1 MSDSNA
7 SEADSLGRI
16 ADEFVAA
23 FRQGKRPSV
32 EEFAH
37 RYPAHAA
44 EIREM
49 LPALVLMEKA
59 KADSPTSGSR
69 KAPGPL
75 RQLGDYQILREV
87 GRGGMGVVYEARQ
100 LSLGRHVALKVLPSA
115 ALLDPRHLARFQ
127 REARA
132 AARLHHTNIV
142 PVFGVG
148 EQDGVYYYVM
158 QFIPGLG
165 LDLVLDELRRLRQ
178 SPGSR
183 LLPRPE
189 APGPQEDATQD
200 VSAVA
205 VARSLVSGQT
215 GEREASGGCQP
226 PVAEKKPASASG
238 GCQPPVA
245 EEKQGVD
252 TPRSPASSAT
262 IHLPGQTDP
271 SGLTESGRQYW
282 QSVAR
287 IGVQVAGALA
297 YAAGQGVLHRDVKPS
312 NLLLDEKG
320 NVWITDFG
328 LAKAD
333 DDDNLTQTGDIVGTL
348 RYMAPERFN
357 GQGDIRSDVY
367 GLGLTLY
374 EMLTFRP
381 AFEEAKRNKLIGRIT
396 HDEPPRPRKLNPTV
410 PRDLENIVLKAIARD
425 PAHRYQTPIEMGGD
439 LQRFL
444 EDRPVCARRVNEVEK
459 IWRWCRRNPL
469 PASLAAL
476 VVIVFLIGF
485 AGVSWQLF
493 ETRAERKAAEAA
505 RDVARKETERAATTL
520 YYSQLARVRLE
531 WKANNVTD
539 ARRILE
545 LCDRERR
552 GWEWELL
559 RSICHSELLTLEGNT
574 GWICGVAFSP
584 DGKVIASAGT
594 GNPFHGDNP
603 ERIRPGEIILWGA
616 ATGRQLRTLSGHKH
630 NLLFIAFSPDGKR
643 LASTSEDRTVRLW
656 DSATGEQV
664 RTLADTAGRV
674 QVQGVT
680 FSPDGREVAGAGPD
694 GKVLRWDVSTG
705 QPLPPWHTGLKGLW
719 SVVFSPDGK
728 WLAAEEV
735 SGKIRVLDTATGTA
749 GATVE
754 ASAWDRC
761 VGGAVISPDSRTLA
775 ARMGGHGTV
784 GLWDLATGRLLRTL
798 TGHEQ
803 RINGLA
809 FSPDGLF
816 LASVGE
822 DSTVRLWNLG
832 KQQGVSDYSRIFRG
846 HTDRA
851 TVVAFSPDAQRLVSG
866 GRDGVVR
873 VWDLT
878 RDPEHGDVLTSA
890 DLINPEA
897 AGFTADGREFVVAY
911 RGGTVLKLDSGT
923 HTLGRRFN
931 INLSHDWLTPGAIAC
946 FDAGA
951 RRMAGIHGRDK
962 RAAVCWDLDSGRE
975 LVVLRGHTVPLWH
988 VAISADG
995 RRIATAGMA
1004 RSGDGLRGEVKVWDA
1019 ADGRVLCQLSEKR
1032 LWPQRLA
1039 LDPTG
1044 EKLAVVALSADF
1056 PAGAREPQVESSF
1069 VKVLD
1074 VASGQVRHSFAGPGD
1089 QRYYGLAFSPDGGRL
1104 ALAGGESQ
1112 TLLVW
1117 DVGDGRELVRSGQAP
1132 PAAMDVA
1139 FSPDGRRLAV
1149 AARLQM
1155 KIVDAATGEEV
1166 LILRGLTQ
1174 LVPNSNGFNASA
1186 RFSPDGKRLLAI
1198 CNDSPYAVAEWLVE
1212 DGTQPNAAGGPAP
1225 DETGRRLEAARR
1237 RGVVRLLSNKSAW
1250 DAADSLVFRHNYQH
1264 VKDAVLVGPWEH
1276 AKRAEMHARAG
1287 RWDLAEADLER
1298 ALELAPADA
1307 VVAGVVADAYARRA
1321 RWDRAAAV
1329 WEKERAAHPESPQAW
1344 VNSADACLAR
1354 GDWGS
1359 YRRLCAEM
1367 VRRFGAAPDPGAT
1380 AEIALRCLLLPDAV
1394 EDRQAAEQLAD
1405 RAVTPPEGNPDNHR
1419 AALAKALAEYR
1430 AGHFEAAGDW
1440 LTRSEKHLTDR
1451 AQVGGEG
1458 VLLSLCRAL
1467 VEQRRGHADAARAA
1481 LAEGIRI
1488 LDRRWPQ
1495 GERTPDMGPWIV
1507 WVHARALRSEAET
1520 VLKNAGA
1527 PDKPRD

>member
-1 MSDSNA
+1 MSA
-7 SEADSLGRI
+7 SSPSDADPLGAI

-32 EEFAH
+32 EDFAR

-59 KADSPTSGSR
+59 KSAAAPTGPR
-69 KAPGPL
+69 KPAPPDPTVL

-115 ALLDPRHLARFQ
+115 ALLDPRQLARFQ

-148 EQDGVYYYVM
+148 EHDGVHYYVM

-183 LLPRPE
+183 LLDRPE
-189 APGPQEDATQD
+189 VPASPTEATRD
-200 VSAVA
+200 LSAVA
-205 VARSLVSGQT
+205 VARSLVSGPP
-215 GEREASGGCQP
+215 GERQGQGP
-226 PVAEKKPASASG
+226 LTTTTASG

-252 TPRSPASSAT
+252 SPRSPSSSAT

-271 SGLTESGRQYW
+271 TGLTESGRQYW

-287 IGVQVAGALA
+287 IGVQVAEALA
-297 YAAGQGVLHRDVKPS
+297 YAAAQGVLHRDVKPS

-328 LAKAD
+328 LAKAE

-357 GQGDIRSDVY
+357 GQGDVRSDVY

-381 AFEEAKRNKLIGRIT
+381 AFEEGNRNKLIKRIT
-396 HDEPPRPRKLNPTV
+396 HAEPPRPRKLNPAV
-410 PRDLENIVLKAIARD
+410 PRDLEIIVLKAIARD
-425 PAHRYQTPIEMGGD
+425 PAHRYQTPIEMAAD

-444 EDRPVCARRVNEVEK
+444 EDRPVRARRVSEVEK
-459 IWRWCRRNPL
+459 FWRWCRRNPL
-469 PASLAAL
+469 PAYLAGLFVLAL
-476 VVIVFLIGF
+476 LGGL
-485 AGVSWQLF
+485 AGVTWQLF
-493 ETRAERKAAEAA
+493 ETRAEREAKEQQRRDAEEARDAA
-505 RDVARKETERAATTL
+505 RRETERAATTL

-531 WKANNVTD
+531 WQANNVTD
-539 ARRILE
+539 ARRVLD

-552 GWEWELL
+552 GWEWQLL

-574 GWICGVAFSP
+574 GWICGVAYSP

-603 ERIRPGEIILWGA
+603 ERIRPGEIILWDA
-616 ATGRQLRTLSGHKH
+616 ATGQRLRTLSGHKH
-630 NLLFIAFSPDGKR
+630 NLLGMAFSPDGKR
-643 LASTSEDRTVRLW
+643 LASTSEDWTVRLW
-656 DSATGEQV
+656 DAETGAQV
-664 RTLADTAGRV
+664 RTLEVTPAGVRV
-674 QVQGVT
+674 AGVA
-680 FSPDGREVAGAGPD
+680 FSPDGREIAGAGPD
-694 GKVLRWDVSTG
+694 GQVLRWDVSTG
-705 QPLPPWHTGLKGLW
+705 LPRTPWRTGLRNLG

-728 WLAAEEV
+728 WLAAEQPD
-735 SGKIRVLDTATGTA
+735 GKIRILDTATGTP
-749 GATVE
+749 GATIE
-754 ASAWDRC
+754 GSAWDGRI
-761 VGGAVISPDSRTLA
+761 GGAVVSPDSRTLA

-798 TGHEQ
+798 TGHDQ
-803 RINGLA
+803 HVNGLA
-809 FSPDGLF
+809 FSPDGQF
-816 LASVGE
+816 LATAGE
-822 DSTVRLWNLG
+822 DSTVRLWNLD
-832 KQQGVSDYSRIFRG
+832 KQQGVSDYSRILRG

-878 RDPEHGDVLTSA
+878 RDPEHGDVLTST
-890 DLINPEA
+890 DLVNPEA
-897 AGFTADGREFVVAY
+897 AGFTADGRELVLAY
-911 RGGTVLKLDSGT
+911 RGGTVLKLESGT
-923 HTLGRRFN
+923 HTLERR
-931 INLSHDWLTPGAIAC
+931 INTKLSHDWLTPGAIAC
-946 FDAGA
+946 FDAGG
-951 RRMAGIHGRDK
+951 RRMAGIRGRDK

-995 RRIATAGMA
+995 RRIATAGMT
-1004 RSGDGLRGEVKVWDA
+1004 RSAEGLVGEVKVWDA
-1019 ADGRVLCQLSEKR
+1019 ADGRLLCQFGGKG

-1039 LDPTG
+1039 LDPAG

-1056 PAGAREPQVESSF
+1056 PTGAREPQVESSF

-1074 VASGQVRHSFAGPGD
+1074 VASGQVRHMFAGPED
-1089 QRYYGLAFSPDGGRL
+1089 QRFFGLAFSPDGGKL

-1117 DVGDGRELVRSGQAP
+1117 DMGDGRELVRSRQAP

-1149 AARLQM
+1149 AARLQV
-1155 KIVDAATGEEV
+1155 KILDAATGEEM

-1174 LVPNSNGFNASA
+1174 VVPNSNGFNASA

-1198 CNDSPYAVAEWLVE
+1198 CNDSPYAVAEWLIE
-1212 DGTQPNAAGGPAP
+1212 DGAAEPDLDESARRLRAAG
-1225 DETGRRLEAARR
+1225 R
-1237 RGVVRLLSNKSAW
+1237 RGVVRLLSNKDAW
-1250 DAADSLVFRHNYQH
+1250 HAADSLAFRHNYQH
-1264 VKDAVLVGPWEH
+1264 VKDAVLVSPWEH
-1276 AKRAEMHARAG
+1276 IKRAEMHARAG
-1287 RWDLAEADLER
+1287 RGDLAEADLER

-1307 VVAGVVADAYARRA
+1307 VVVEVVATTYSRHG
-1321 RWDRAAAV
+1321 RWDRAAAA
-1329 WEKERAAHPESPQAW
+1329 WEKDRAARPERLPAW
-1344 VNSADACLAR
+1344 IHCADACLAR
-1354 GDWGS
+1354 GDREG
-1359 YRRLCAEM
+1359 YRRLCEEM
-1367 VRRFGAAPDPGAT
+1367 VRRFGATTDPWAM

-1394 EDRQAAEQLAD
+1394 TDCRGAGQLAD
-1405 RAVTPPEGNPDNHR
+1405 RAVTPPEGNPDHYR
-1419 AALAKALAEYR
+1419 AALARALAEYR

-1440 LTRSEKHLTDR
+1440 LTRSEKHLTDW

-1467 VEQRRGHADAARAA
+1467 VEQRRGHRDAARAA

-1488 LDRRWPQ
+1488 LDQRWPQ
-1495 GERTPDMGPWIV
+1495 GEHTPGMRSWEV
-1507 WVHARALRSEAET
+1507 WVHARALRVEAEAMRKT
-1520 VLKNAGA
+1520 NGPA
-1527 PDKPRD
+1527 DKPQD